1 MLRKAKEA
9 GVEVGKSDFPKE
21 ASVLERVLVHYSE
34 VVERAAKE
42 LEPHYLTTYLTELA
56 SAFNSWYAQEKVIG
70 GPHQNYGVFLTT
82 AVERTLA
89 EGLSLLGIPTP
100 EEM

>member
-1 MLRKAKEA
+1 M
-9 GVEVGKSDFPKE
+9 
-21 ASVLERVLVHYSE
+21 LVHYSE
-34 VVERAAKE
+34 VVARAAKE

-70 GPHQNYGVFLTT
+70 GPHPHYGVFLTT
-82 AVERTLA
+82 AVERTLSQ
-89 EGLSLLGIPTP
+89 GLNLLGIPTP